1 MRKKIAI
8 CHAQVPFV
16 QGGAELLIQSLHRE
30 LKKRHYDVEIVS
42 LPFKWYPNPSL
53 IQSMMNWRSVD
64 LSESNGEKIDL
75 VIGTKFPSYG
85 VQHPNK
91 VTWLIHQFRQV
102 YDLYGTPYS
111 DFTAMPE
118 DQAVKEFI
126 YRFDNKCLREAG
138 KLFTIAQNTAS
149 RLKKYNNIQAEVLYH
164 PPKHVGHYYNNEY
177 GDYILSVGRLDALKR
192 NDVLIE
198 TMRYTDKAIK
208 CIIVGRGPE
217 EMKLKSLV
225 SKYNL
230 SDRVFFKGFVEDED
244 LLKLY
249 ANCLSVFYAPFDEDY
264 GYITLEAFLS
274 SKPVITLNDS
284 GGVLEFVRDKESGF
298 IVGDA
303 ESAGNRLTYLFNNK
317 KVAAEQG
324 MCGKNIVSD
333 ITWDN
338 VIDRLTETI
347 R

>member
-1 MRKKIAI
+1 MKKKIAI

-16 QGGAELLIQSLHRE
+16 QGGAELHIQSLYRE
-30 LKKRHYDVEIVS
+30 LKIRNYDVDIIS
-42 LPFKWYPNPSL
+42 LPYKWYPHQSL
-53 IQSMMNWRSVD
+53 IQSMMNWRSID
-64 LSESNGEKIDL
+64 LSESNGETIDL

-91 VTWLIHQFRQV
+91 ITWLIHQFRQV

-111 DFTAMPE
+111 DFTALPE

-126 YRFDNKCLREAG
+126 YRYDNKCLNESR
-138 KLFTIAQNTAS
+138 KIFTNAQNTAS
-149 RLKKYNNIQAEVLYH
+149 RLKKYNNIQAKALYH
-164 PPKHVGHYYNNEY
+164 PPKHVGHYYNDEY

-198 TMRYTDKAIK
+198 TMKYTDKSIK
-208 CIIVGRGPE
+208 CVIVGRGPE

-230 SDRVFFKGFVEDED
+230 SDRIFFKGFVEDEE
-244 LLKLY
+244 LLQLY
-249 ANCLSVFYAPFDEDY
+249 ANCLSVFYAPYDEDY

-274 SKPVITLNDS
+274 SKPVITMNDS
-284 GGVLEFVRDKESGF
+284 GGVLEFVRDNESGF
-298 IVGDA
+298 IVSDA
-303 ESAGNRLTYLFNNK
+303 ESAGNKLTYLFHNK

-324 MCGKNIVSD
+324 MLGKQMVSD